1 MKTETFEDGICA
13 AAPRPPR
20 SCLGNTSANL
30 KLEAECGVS
39 GPTMRRGEVVAEL
52 EVRVK
57 ADRGV
62 EVGRYAQRKRTTGTE
77 PDRLLMA

>member
-1 MKTETFEDGICA
+1 VNDG
-13 AAPRPPR
+13 R
-20 SCLGNTSANL
+20 
-30 KLEAECGVS
+30 
-39 GPTMRRGEVVAEL
+39 PTMLRGEVVAEL

-77 PDRLLMA
+77 PDQLLIA